1 MRARARALPLAS
13 GMVRFRPPCT
23 DLPHPAAA
31 RARPFLYN
39 RSIHNHSYRSETLVL
54 CRCAGCDGDG
64 LRMQLDHRSEQRHLD
79 LHRNLRRRRAAL
91 RGDSPAT
98 HTADCD
104 FLRLVATD
112 LRGEGGGVG
121 GSVTS

>member
-1 MRARARALPLAS
+1 MLRWVFPDHLI
-13 GMVRFRPPCT
+13 T
-23 DLPHPAAA
+23 Q
-31 RARPFLYN
+31 
-39 RSIHNHSYRSETLVL
+39 ITSYRSETLVL
-54 CRCAGCDGDG
+54 CRCARCDG
-64 LRMQLDHRSEQRHLD
+64 LRVQLDQRSEQRQLD

-112 LRGEGGGVG
+112 LRGEGGG